1 MVEESRLNFAGRL
14 FHVPSGWTILG
25 GLVVLNRVLPNLEA
39 LGGILFI
46 SGETQEID
54 HGVFRAQ
61 CELLLKQTSE
71 LLA

>member
-1 MVEESRLNFAGRL
+1 M
-14 FHVPSGWTILG
+14 
-25 GLVVLNRVLPNLEA
+25 VLNRVLQNLEA

-61 CELLLKQTSE
+61 CEPLLKQTSE